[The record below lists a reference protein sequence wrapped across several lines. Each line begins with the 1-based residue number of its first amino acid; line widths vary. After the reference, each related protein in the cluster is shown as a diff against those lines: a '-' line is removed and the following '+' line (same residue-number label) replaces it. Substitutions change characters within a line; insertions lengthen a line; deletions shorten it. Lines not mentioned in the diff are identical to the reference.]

1 MCAHKG
7 LFFFYPCIYFKIG
20 SFSFFKAKTIGH
32 GHMDTHAYKYSFKDM
47 INISSQ
53 LVENILEEIMLT
65 SIELKIILSRSQI
78 EGGLITVFQ
87 IYHGY

>member
-1 MCAHKG
+1 
-7 LFFFYPCIYFKIG
+7 
-20 SFSFFKAKTIGH
+20 
-32 GHMDTHAYKYSFKDM
+32 MDTHAYKYSFKDM